1 VTPEEIAARL
11 DEILREVRRQ
21 GRAAIA
27 AQASADACLEAIS
40 ALEKANEDREP
51 AEDVGAPR
59 SDAESIVRALIPV
72 ADAIERIASAAEEV
86 ERPISWRE
94 RLLGRALREGV
105 LAEPLRLL
113 RSQMESALEA
123 HGVLVDRRVGIPV
136 EGESHRVVET
146 QPGPSP
152 DGEPTVLVVLRPGYA
167 LGDRCLREADV
178 IASVPTVAPGS
189 AR

>member
-1 VTPEEIAARL
+1 MTPEEIAARL

-146 QPGPSP
+146 RPGPSP